1 MKVTIIGAG
10 NAGFVHAAKLFEI
23 GVDVCICK
31 NSQSVH
37 SKFFDMVERES
48 GFQAVD
54 VTNKSNT
61 FFVKPQLI
69 TKDIK
74 EAVGYADV
82 IMVMTTTL
90 QHQEIAEKIVP
101 YVRDGQ
107 TIALVPGY
115 MGSLIFKQY
124 IDKKIHYCEWET
136 TAYNGRIVDEAL
148 VRITFYNPRN
158 AISCLPQSDS
168 DIILDKFSKLFCNT
182 HFLRKNILESAFHN
196 PNMIVHTIGVLFSSA
211 RIEYSQGEF
220 WMYREAFT
228 PSVINVIN
236 AFDKQKNDILDMFG
250 CERLDYFD
258 AAKWRNSEDLSLDSM
273 DVFRSF
279 AQSSNRGPESLAT
292 RYISE
297 DVPNGL
303 CLFSSIGKAVGK
315 DTSIAD
321 SIVNLLSAL
330 VKKDFWAQGR
340 TIQQLL
346 NTHAVDR
353 DAILRA
359 IQS

>member
-1 MKVTIIGAG
+1 VRVTIIGAG
-10 NAGFVHAAKLFEI
+10 NAGCVHAAKLYEKGIEI
-23 GVDVCICK
+23 CVCK
-31 NSQSVH
+31 NSQSAH

-48 GFQAVD
+48 GFQAID
-54 VTNKSNT
+54 VTNDNKT

-69 TKDIK
+69 TRDVK
-74 EAVGYADV
+74 EAIDFADI
-82 IMVMTTTL
+82 IMIMTTTL
-90 QHQEIAEKIVP
+90 QHEEIAEKIAP

-107 TIALVPGY
+107 IIALIPGY
-115 MGSLIFKQY
+115 MGSLIFKRY
-124 IDKKIHYCEWET
+124 IDKKIHYSEWET
-136 TAYNGRIVDEAL
+136 TAYNGRIVDEAI

-158 AISCLPQSDS
+158 AISCLPQTDS
-168 DIILDKFSKLFCNT
+168 EYVLDKFNKLFCNT

-211 RIEYSQGEF
+211 RIEYSQGDF

-228 PSVINVIN
+228 PSVINVIQ
-236 AFDKQKNDILDMFG
+236 AFDKQNNEILELFG
-250 CERLDYFD
+250 CNRLDYFD
-258 AAKWRNSEDLSLDSM
+258 AAKWRNSEDLNLDSM

-303 CLFSSIGKAVGK
+303 CLFASIGKAVHK

-321 SIVNLLSAL
+321 SIINLLSAL
-330 VKKDFWAQGR
+330 VNKDFKAEGR
-340 TIQQLL
+340 TIQKLL
-346 NTHAVDR
+346 NTQNVDR
-353 DAILRA
+353 DMILKA
-359 IQS
+359 MA